1 MNRSNRRFDP
11 PDEFA
16 GEESDAL
23 SPEAIERARKVRH
36 AIEAGLRFHRQ
47 GDLRQAADIYYHV
60 LELHT
65 DQADALH
72 LLGLISYQSD
82 ALHLLGLIS
91 YQSSDA
97 DAALRL
103 VGRAITS
110 DPDNSVF
117 HISRGDILQALGRL
131 PGAVEAYRQ
140 GLALDPELPV
150 GYNNCGNALH
160 AQRKLQEATGFYQ
173 HAIAIKPDYSAAH
186 NNLGNVLRDQGRIED
201 SIASFETA
209 LRYTPDFATVHNNLG
224 NALRDAGQVEQAISS
239 HRRALSLEPDFAEA
253 HFNLGNA
260 LCEAA
265 ILDEA
270 AMSYRRAVAIRP
282 DFADAHYNLG
292 NALRDDGLADQAM
305 EAYRRAVGI
314 KPSHTDAHNNLAN
327 VLKDLGRYDD
337 AKLHFQIV
345 LRLDPDSANAA
356 HMLAALEGR
365 TTEIA
370 PRDYVRNI
378 FNHYAAIFEKQLVGE
393 LQYQAPGQL
402 RAAVM
407 RRRRDG
413 FGAALDLG
421 CGTGLVGAAFGGLVE
436 SWYGAD
442 LSPAMIAEAAAKG
455 FYDGLYVDDIVDF
468 LTVGSGGV
476 ARFELVT
483 AADVFIYIGNLAPT
497 FAAVRD
503 HIAPDGVF
511 ALSVEVTEDADY
523 ELRPTGR
530 YAHSEEYVRALA
542 AEHEFGVEACDT
554 VTLRSEH
561 GQPVSGLVFVLKPN

>member
-11 PDEFA
+11 LDDYA
-16 GEESDAL
+16 GEESDSL
-23 SPEAIERARKVRH
+23 SREAIERARKVRH
-36 AIEAGLRFHRQ
+36 AIEAGLGFHRQ
-47 GDLRQAADIYYHV
+47 GDLRQAADVYYHV
-60 LELHT
+60 LEMHT

-72 LLGLISYQSD
+72 LLGLISYQS
-82 ALHLLGLIS
+82 GES
-91 YQSSDA
+91 

-110 DPDNSVF
+110 NPYDAVF

-131 PGAVEAYRQ
+131 PVAVEAYRQ
-140 GLALDPELPV
+140 GLALDPELPE

-160 AQRKLQEATGFYQ
+160 AQHKLHEAAGFYQ

-224 NALRDAGQVEQAISS
+224 NALRDAGQVNQAITS
-239 HRRALSLEPDFAEA
+239 HRRALVLEPEFAEA

-270 AMSYRRAVAIRP
+270 ATSYRSAVAIRP

-292 NALRDDGLADQAM
+292 NALRDDGLADQAV

-314 KPSHTDAHNNLAN
+314 KPSHADAHNNLAN

-337 AKLHFQIV
+337 AKFHFEIV

-370 PRDYVRNI
+370 PREYVREV
-378 FNHYAAIFEKQLVGE
+378 FDRYAPIFEKQLLGE
-393 LQYQAPGQL
+393 LDYQAPSHL
-402 RAAVM
+402 RAAVT
-407 RRRRDG
+407 RCHRGG
-413 FGAALDLG
+413 FATALDLG
-421 CGTGLVGAAFGGLVE
+421 CGTGLVGAAFVDLVE
-436 SWYGAD
+436 NWCGAD

-455 FYDGLYVDDIVDF
+455 FYDGLHVDDIVDF
-468 LTVGSGGV
+468 LTMGSAGA

-503 HIAPDGVF
+503 RIAPDGVF
-511 ALSVEVTEDADY
+511 ALSVEATEDEDY
-523 ELRPTGR
+523 VLRPTGR
-530 YAHSEEYVRALA
+530 FAHSEGYIRALA
-542 AEHEFGVEACDT
+542 AAHGFDVETCDV
-554 VTLRSEH
+554 VTLRCEH
-561 GQPVSGLVFVLKPN
+561 GQPVIGRVFVLTPRG

>member
-23 SPEAIERARKVRH
+23 SREAIERAHKVRH

-60 LELHT
+60 LEMHA

-82 ALHLLGLIS
+82 E
-91 YQSSDA
+91 A

-110 DPDNSVF
+110 DPENSVF

-131 PGAVEAYRQ
+131 PGAIEAYRQ
-140 GLALDPELPV
+140 GLALDPELPE

-160 AQRKLQEATGFYQ
+160 AQFKLQEAAGYYQ
-173 HAIAIKPDYSAAH
+173 HAIAIRPDYSAAH

-201 SIASFETA
+201 SIASFEMA
-209 LRYTPDFATVHNNLG
+209 LCYTPDYATVHNNLG
-224 NALRDAGQVEQAISS
+224 NALRDAGRVEEAISS
-239 HRRALSLEPDFAEA
+239 HRRALSLEPEFAEA

-270 AMSYRRAVAIRP
+270 VTSYRQAVAICP
-282 DFADAHYNLG
+282 DFADAYYNLG
-292 NALRDDGLADQAM
+292 NALRDDGLNDQAI
-305 EAYRRAVGI
+305 EAYRGAVGI
-314 KPSHTDAHNNLAN
+314 RPSHANAHNNLAN
-327 VLKDLGRYDD
+327 VLKDMGRYDD
-337 AKLHFQIV
+337 AKFHFQIV
-345 LRLDPDSANAA
+345 LRLDPDSPNAV

-370 PRDYVRNI
+370 PRDYVRDM
-378 FNHYAAIFEKQLVGE
+378 FDRYAPIFENQLVGE
-393 LQYQAPGQL
+393 LDYQAPSHL
-402 RAAVM
+402 RAAIT
-407 RRRRDG
+407 RCRG
-413 FGAALDLG
+413 GQFGAALDLG
-421 CGTGLVGAAFGGLVE
+421 CGTGLVGAAFVDLVE

-442 LSPAMIAEAAAKG
+442 LSPAMITEAATKG
-455 FYDGLYVDDIVDF
+455 FYEGLYVDDIVDF
-468 LTVGSGGV
+468 LTVGTGGV
-476 ARFELVT
+476 AQFELIT

-503 HIAPDGVF
+503 RIAADGVF
-511 ALSVEVTEDADY
+511 AFSVEPTKDADY
-523 ELRPTGR
+523 VLCPTGR
-530 YAHSEEYVRALA
+530 FAHGENHIRTLA
-542 AEHEFGVEACDT
+542 AEHGFHIEACDA
-554 VTLRSEH
+554 VTLRCER
-561 GQPVSGLVFVLKPN
+561 GQPVVGLVFVLSLKR